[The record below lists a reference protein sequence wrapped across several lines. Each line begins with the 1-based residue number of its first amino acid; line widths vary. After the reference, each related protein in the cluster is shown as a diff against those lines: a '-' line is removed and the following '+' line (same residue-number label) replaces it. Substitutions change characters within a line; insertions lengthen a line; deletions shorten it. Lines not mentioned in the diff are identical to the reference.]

1 MRWKGL
7 ILMLFVLA
15 FLTAPSGGNGEAAPA
30 VGSAEIQAETAA
42 SEEEK
47 YVALTFDDGP
57 RADTTGRL
65 LDGLKER
72 GAVAT
77 FFLIGQQIPG
87 NEALVQRMAAEGHQ
101 VGNHTYGHT
110 RLKNADDQTILTE
123 VAKTDTLLR
132 ELLGDGV
139 YWLRP
144 PYGQISQRGRTLVQ
158 VPMIQWTVDPEDW
171 KLLDEEK
178 VYQAVMEAVE
188 PGAVILLHDFYPTSV
203 DAALRVVDALQAQGY
218 TFVTVQELFEL
229 AGEDAEP
236 GCLYRAPG
244 KSGYEY

>member
-15 FLTAPSGGNGEAAPA
+15 FLTAPSGENGEAAPA

-110 RLKNADDQTILTE
+110 RLQNADDQTVLTE

-158 VPMIQWTVDPEDW
+158 VPMIQWTVDPQDW
-171 KLLDEEK
+171 KLLNADK
-178 VYQAVMEAVE
+178 DYQAVMQAVE
-188 PGAVILLHDFYPTSV
+188 PGSVILMHDFYPASV
-203 DAALRVVDALQAQGY
+203 DAALRVVDTLQGQGY
-218 TFVTVQELFEL
+218 TFVTVEEMFAL
-229 AGEDAEP
+229 AGAEAKP

-244 KSGYEY
+244 KAGY